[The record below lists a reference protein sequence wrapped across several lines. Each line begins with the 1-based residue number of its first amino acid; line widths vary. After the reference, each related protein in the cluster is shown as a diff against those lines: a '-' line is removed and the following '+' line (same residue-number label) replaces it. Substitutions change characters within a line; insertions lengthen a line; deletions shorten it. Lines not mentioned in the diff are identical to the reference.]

1 MVYEFTIVV
10 PLYNEEENLLR
21 LEEALNSFLT
31 MASKQSAVLFVNDGS
46 TDNSQQLIETIC
58 ARNTHFSFLEFE
70 KNQGLSAAIKAGFD
84 HVETKYVGYIDAD
97 LQTSPQDFNLLLAH
111 AHEHDLVTGI
121 RTNRQDTPLKKLS
134 SKIANTTRRT
144 FTKDGIDDTGCPLKV
159 FKTSSAKTIP
169 MFKGTHR
176 FFPAMIQLQKGT
188 VLQIPVQHFPRIAG
202 TPKFGIWNR
211 LVGPLL
217 DCFIFLWMKK
227 RYINYKIKRD
237 E

>member
-58 ARNTHFSFLEFE
+58 ARNIHFSFLEFE

-134 SKIANTTRRT
+134 SKIANTIRRT

-169 MFKGTHR
+169 MFNGTHR